1 MANTDGGLTDSSMA
15 FHLRDALSDLIE
27 VHEVTIGRSG
37 QVKLCGHL
45 TVPSE
50 TAYAMASKRL
60 EPLGYTP
67 LFRRQGQDECVLAL
81 PQLLR
86 PAPSRNWVGLLL
98 FGLTV
103 LSTLFVGAQMAGWDP
118 RRGLAPNLLAGASF
132 ALTLLAILGAHE
144 LGHYFVGRHY
154 GVPVSMP
161 YFIPMPLSIF
171 GTMGAVIRLKAP
183 PTNRRVL
190 LAIAVAGPLAG
201 LAVGVPL
208 LILGLK
214 LSTVGPLPPPG
225 TGVVLEGNSILY
237 ALLKWLMFGRFLPGG
252 GLDVNLHP
260 VAFAAWAGL
269 FVTGLNLI
277 PAGQLDGGHVAY
289 VLIGQRARYLSL
301 GLAVAL
307 LGLGLFVWPGWYL
320 WAALIFVFGQTFAT
334 PLDEIT
340 RLDAKRAVLAVAMLV
355 IFVLIF
361 TPIPLVEL

>member
-1 MANTDGGLTDSSMA
+1 LSTDFGFADTSVAS
-15 FHLRDALSDLIE
+15 HLREALADLFE
-27 VHEVTIGRSG
+27 AHEVTVGRAG
-37 QVKLCGHL
+37 QVRLRGRL
-45 TVPSE
+45 LEPAD
-50 TAYAMASKRL
+50 TAYAKAARRF
-60 EPLGYTP
+60 EPLGYLP
-67 LFRRQGQDECVLAL
+67 IFRREGEDAVVIAL
-81 PQLLR
+81 PQRLR
-86 PAPSRNWVGLLL
+86 TASSRSWVGFLLL
-98 FGLTV
+98 GLTV
-103 LSTLFVGAQMAGWDP
+103 LSMLFVGAQIEGWDP
-118 RRGLAPNLLAGASF
+118 TRGLPANPLVGLPF
-132 ALTLLAILGAHE
+132 AATLLAILGAHE
-144 LGHYFVGRHY
+144 LGHYLVGRHY

-161 YFIPMPLSIF
+161 YFIPMPFSIF
-171 GTMGAVIRLKAP
+171 GTLGAVIRLKAP

-201 LAVGVPL
+201 LALAIPL
-208 LILGLK
+208 LILGLR

-225 TGVVLEGNSILY
+225 AGVILEGNSILY
-237 ALLKWLMFGRFLPGG
+237 ALVKRLMFGRFLPGG
-252 GLDVNLHP
+252 GLDVNLSS

-289 VLIGQRARYLSL
+289 VLLGERARYLSL
-301 GLAVAL
+301 GLAAAL

-340 RLDAKRAVLAVAMLV
+340 RLDAKRVALALAMLV